1 MSIPDPNNRFLKVH
15 DGDQWSCQK
24 IMTSLNR
31 IIDAKHTLLVE
42 IYLRFR
48 FFLNDATNILITTV
62 IDTPN
67 NQFHC
72 DELLHR
78 VQLYTTYHQNDQ
90 PDEIWSSLDKNF
102 NRTEVEQ
109 TISQLID
116 LQINLRTSLGEVKN
130 QLESKISNDP
140 QMIYFFDKFLKHIN
154 RLIDNFNKQNDLIL
168 NSLSAI
174 DIVENDA

>member
-1 MSIPDPNNRFLKVH
+1 MSIPDPNKRFLKVH

-31 IIDAKHTLLVE
+31 IIDAKHTLLIE

-48 FFLNDATNILITTV
+48 FFLNDATNNLITIA
-62 IDTPN
+62 IDAPN
-67 NQFHC
+67 NQFHRN
-72 DELLHR
+72 ELLHHI
-78 VQLYTTYHQNDQ
+78 LHTTYHQNDQ
-90 PDEIWSSLDKNF
+90 PNKIWSGLDKNF
-102 NRTEVEQ
+102 DRTEVEQ
-109 TISQLID
+109 TISNLID
-116 LQINLRTSLGEVKN
+116 LKIDLRTSLGEVKN